1 MNDILTNALS
11 GIISGA
17 TLSFIGFIITYYK
30 NKHWTKKN
38 TLRAITED
46 KAVRDQIVKMTRSFA
61 NRKIFIIGD
70 NRQGKVARNIITSM
84 PHLNNPTIDIMV
96 DLSELEKLHKYNLII
111 VTESFLRDKKDRLE
125 ILKKITNRKNDTQ
138 ALIAYAPDYNSQTH
152 ERGFERD
159 EITEINGTMNAT
171 MNNAQGRLQS
181 DVYVLL
187 QTIPSDN
194 PSSMKN
200 A

>member
-1 MNDILTNALS
+1 MNGILTNALG

-46 KAVRDQIVKMTRSFA
+46 KAVRDQIIKMTRSFA
-61 NRKIFIIGD
+61 DRKIFIIGD
-70 NRQGKVARNIITSM
+70 NQQGRTARNVIKNM

-96 DLSELEKLHKYNLII
+96 DISELEKLHKYNLII
-111 VTESFLRDKKDRLE
+111 VTESFLRDKEDRAK
-125 ILKKITNRKNDTQ
+125 ILTRIAERKIDTQ
-138 ALIAYAPDYNSQTH
+138 ALIAYAPDYNSKTR
-152 ERGFERD
+152 ERGFESD
-159 EITEINGTMNAT
+159 EITTINRTMNAT

-181 DVYVLL
+181 DVYALL
-187 QTIPSDN
+187 QTIPSDA